1 MKTKKTLPPAT
12 IGRRPRRSSDTS
24 QKKDRDAIDAALKR
38 LLGDDGFR
46 PQGAFGTRK
55 SAF

>member
-1 MKTKKTLPPAT
+1 MKLKRALPPT
-12 IGRRPRRSSDTS
+12 KIGRRPRRNESS
-24 QKKDRDAIDAALKR
+24 QKKDRDAINAALKR

-55 SAF
+55 LT